1 MADLVLETQNLTK
14 EFIRRKGLS
23 SPRRPLDK
31 TVFTAVKG
39 INLEI
44 ARGEIFGLLG
54 PNGAGKTTLTKML
67 CTLLL
72 PSAGSAS
79 VCGFDLVRQQ
89 AKVKSRIALISSE
102 ERSFYWRLSGRQN
115 LDFFAALH
123 GLSKKKA
130 RQRIGEVLEIVEM
143 SDAADRNFQE
153 YSTGMKQ
160 RMGLARG
167 LLADPEIF
175 FMDEPTKGLDPIAAW
190 HLHEFIRN
198 SLAEA
203 GKTVV
208 IATHHLAEAEQ
219 ICDRVGIMYAGEMR
233 ASGLVKE
240 LTGDASLTDF
250 FRDLVEQSMVEPS
263 RMEPDRMD
271 PAGSWNM
278 ETDA

>member
-1 MADLVLETQNLTK
+1 MADLVLETHNLTK
-14 EFIRRKGLS
+14 EFIRRKGFS
-23 SPRRPLDK
+23 SPRRPFDK
-31 TVFTAVKG
+31 TVFTAVRD
-39 INLEI
+39 ISLSIE
-44 ARGEIFGLLG
+44 RGEIFGLLG

-72 PSAGSAS
+72 PSSGSAS
-79 VCGFDLVRQQ
+79 ICGFDLARQQ

-123 GLSKKKA
+123 GLSKKAA
-130 RQRIGEVLEIVEM
+130 RQRITEVLEIVEM
-143 SDAADRNFQE
+143 SDAADRRFQE

-175 FMDEPTKGLDPIAAW
+175 FMDEPTKGLDPIASW

-219 ICDRVGIMYAGEMR
+219 ICDRVGIMYGGEMR
-233 ASGLVKE
+233 ASGQVKE
-240 LTGDASLTDF
+240 LTGDSSLTDF

-263 RMEPDRMD
+263 SEKPVGMD
-271 PAGSWNM
+271 PSGSWNIK
-278 ETDA
+278 TDS

>member
-1 MADLVLETQNLTK
+1 MADLVLETHNLTK
-14 EFIRRKGLS
+14 EFIRRKGFS
-23 SPRRPLDK
+23 SPLRPFDK
-31 TVFTAVKG
+31 TVFTAVRD
-39 INLEI
+39 ISLSIE
-44 ARGEIFGLLG
+44 RGEIFGLLG
-54 PNGAGKTTLTKML
+54 PNGAGKT
-67 CTLLL
+67 
-72 PSAGSAS
+72 S
-79 VCGFDLVRQQ
+79 VWGFDLARQQ

-102 ERSFYWRLSGRQN
+102 GRSFHWRLSGRQN

-123 GLSKKKA
+123 GLSKKAA

-143 SDAADRNFQE
+143 SDAADRRFQE

-160 RMGLARG
+160 RMGL
-167 LLADPEIF
+167 
-175 FMDEPTKGLDPIAAW
+175 DPIASW

-198 SLAEA
+198 RLAAA

-233 ASGLVKE
+233 ASGPVKE
-240 LTGDASLTDF
+240 LTGDASLSDF

-263 RMEPDRMD
+263 
-271 PAGSWNM
+271 GSWNV